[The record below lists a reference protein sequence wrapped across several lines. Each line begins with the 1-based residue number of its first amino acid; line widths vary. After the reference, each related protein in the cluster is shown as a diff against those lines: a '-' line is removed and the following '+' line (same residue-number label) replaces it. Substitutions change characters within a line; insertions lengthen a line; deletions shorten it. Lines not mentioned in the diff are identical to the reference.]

1 MSKSLRNI
9 LIALGILVLVVATAI
24 IVNTLAERKLLR
36 ETTLRVES
44 QMRFKQKVIEGLVL
58 EKRLDTLTTVIS
70 QKQVLIDYL
79 ENNPQI
85 IIQNNE
91 KAHLDINK
99 LSALNNIVRFT
110 DNVSRYENLRK
121 GRYDLH
127 RFDKRN

>member
-9 LIALGILVLVVATAI
+9 LIALGIIVLVVATAI

-99 LSALNNIVRFT
+99 LNAFNSIVRFT
-110 DNVSRYENLRK
+110 DNVSRYEGLRK